1 MVTLPSLS
9 MSEANP
15 IAVFRSQSTARGRV
29 WMTSSNVWTWRRN
42 EKFVNLHDII
52 IFPFLY
58 LVVENNGA
66 VALIGCV
73 RPNVHGVFDYGQGV
87 GIVLEKKKF

>member
-1 MVTLPSLS
+1 M
-9 MSEANP
+9 
-15 IAVFRSQSTARGRV
+15 
-29 WMTSSNVWTWRRN
+29 
-42 EKFVNLHDII
+42 II

-73 RPNVHGVFDYGQGV
+73 RPHVHGVFDNGQGV
-87 GIVLEKKKF
+87 GIVLEKRSFEVGKY